1 MSHHKARSIIF
12 VISLIAVLF
21 VFFGVPHAKAF
32 NNRVTEYPT
41 CYSERKVNK
50 GVAMYSQPLRENP
63 PLVGYVGAYASFYGY
78 CEKTMNGFCL
88 ETNVLGYFTGR
99 FFKPTEAKE
108 VPYRNC
114 D

>member
-12 VISLIAVLF
+12 AISIIALLF
-21 VFFGVPHAKAF
+21 IFFGVPHAKA
-32 NNRVTEYPT
+32 NTRVTEYPA
-41 CYSERKVNK
+41 CFSERKINK

-63 PLVGYVGAYASFYGY
+63 PLVGYVGAYVAFYGY

-88 ETNVLGYFTGR
+88 ETNALGYFTGR